1 MFSAPSPWPRRPASP
16 SASVPRSP
24 SLTRRAARH
33 QATAAAAD
41 SSGRGDGA
49 GNGRGGNGS
58 GNGPRKVTGNPYSVN
73 QSATMKVSAVGCGHG
88 GTVWSLDNFPHTNL
102 SAGSIGFATV

>member
-1 MFSAPSPWPRRPASP
+1 M
-16 SASVPRSP
+16 
-24 SLTRRAARH
+24 
-33 QATAAAAD
+33 
-41 SSGRGDGA
+41 
-49 GNGRGGNGS
+49 
-58 GNGPRKVTGNPYSVN
+58 N